1 MSISTMKKLTVFAY
15 SSDADTIV
23 RRLMDLRC
31 VHIDRAAEDGVGDA
45 LTLRE
50 SDSVRR
56 VTQERLDTLR
66 KAIPILA
73 KYTRRKSTIGRRVH
87 YVDRQA
93 FLRDGRDEK
102 AYAAAER
109 AVELQAKREENTA
122 LCKRA
127 ETLLQSLLPWLD
139 YDAPLSVEGTA
150 HTGTVLGSCP
160 AKEPPTE
167 LLEASGAYVEV
178 VSGEAGGWY
187 LSVSYHTEDEESVA
201 RAMAQCGFVRAGFD
215 GIDGT
220 ASAAYSLLEKRLAEL
235 ENEFER
241 IDGALLDLS
250 DALDDVEIL
259 CDIEQTTLNVCEQKQ
274 KMLKTKTCSILIGWV
289 PENRVDKLTAALS
302 KFECAVD
309 IGEAEDGEEPPV
321 LLKNNGFASTFEWVI
336 GMYSYPKYGTYD
348 PTFVMSIFYFIIFGL
363 MFADVG
369 YGLVLML
376 CCFGG
381 VKLLNPREGMRRML
395 LMFGYCSISCIIM
408 GVLFGGWFGD
418 LPQAIINSFFPEAG
432 KGDVVTPVEKF
443 FAGIINPIQSPTG
456 FLLVALAMGEIH
468 LLAGMVI
475 NLVQTWK
482 GGQRLEAV
490 CANVPYF
497 ILFAGIDLLAP
508 KAFANMFF
516 PGQGSDELLA
526 TFEKMSGIGVYV
538 LIAGFATI
546 LFCKGLAQK
555 SFAGWIVKGLGGLY
569 ALISFASDLL
579 SYSRILALGLVA
591 GVIGQ
596 VINMM
601 TGLGATGP
609 VGFIAMILVM
619 ILGHVLN
626 IAINILGTFVHAARL
641 QYIEFFGK
649 FYEDG
654 GTPFSPALPAEEYS
668 EDIQESN

>member
-1 MSISTMKKLTVFAY
+1 MKKLTVFAY

-31 VHIDRAAEDGVGDA
+31 VHIDRADGGERDLPV
-45 LTLRE
+45 LSE
-50 SDSVRR
+50 SDG
-56 VTQERLDTLR
+56 ERAAAQARLATIR
-66 KAIPILA
+66 AAIPVLA
-73 KYTRRKSTIGRRVH
+73 KYTRRKGTLTRRVH
-87 YVDRQA
+87 YVDREA
-93 FLRDGRDEK
+93 FLRDGRDGS

-109 AVELQAKREENTA
+109 AVALQAHREETVA
-122 LCKRA
+122 LCRKA
-127 ETLLQSLLPWLD
+127 DTMLQSLVPWLD
-139 YDAPLSVEGTA
+139 YDAPLSETGTA
-150 HTGTVLGSCP
+150 HTGLVLGSCA
-160 AKEPPTE
+160 AKEPPIRI
-167 LLEASGAYVEV
+167 LEDAGAYVEI

-187 LSVSYHTEDEESVA
+187 LAVFYHLENEERVA
-201 RAMAQCGFVRAGFD
+201 HAMASCGFVKASFEGVD
-215 GIDGT
+215 GAAQT
-220 ASAAYSLLEKRLAEL
+220 AHNLLEKRRGEL

-241 IDGALLDLS
+241 IDEELAELS
-250 DALDDVEIL
+250 EALDDVEIL
-259 CDIEQTTLNVCEQKQ
+259 YDIEQTTLNVCAQKQ
-274 KMLKTKTCSILIGWV
+274 KLLRTKNCSVLVGWV

-302 KFECAVD
+302 KFECAVE
-309 IGEAEDGEEPPV
+309 ISEAEAGEEPPV

-369 YGLVLML
+369 YGLVLTL
-376 CCFGG
+376 GCFLG

-395 LMFGYCSISCIIM
+395 LMFGYCGISCIFM

-432 KGDVVTPVEKF
+432 RGDMVTPLEKF
-443 FAGIINPIQSPTG
+443 FSGIINPIQSPTG
-456 FLLVALAMGEIH
+456 FLLVSLAMGEIH
-468 LLAGMVI
+468 LLAGMSI
-475 NLVQTWK
+475 SMIRTWK
-482 GGQRLEAV
+482 GGERLEAV

-497 ILFAGIDLLAP
+497 ILFVGLDMVAP
-508 KAFANMFF
+508 KAFAGMFF
-516 PGQGSDELLA
+516 PGKGSDELLA
-526 TFEKMSGIGVYV
+526 LLDKMSGIGIYV

-546 LFCKGLAQK
+546 LLCKGLAQRT
-555 SFAGWIVKGLGGLY
+555 FMGWLMKGLGGLY

-609 VGFIAMILVM
+609 IGFFFMLIVM

-654 GTPFSPALPAEEYS
+654 GKPFSPALPSEQYS

>member
-1 MSISTMKKLTVFAY
+1 MKKLTVFAY

-31 VHIDRAAEDGVGDA
+31 VHIDRAAGDGERDLSV
-45 LTLRE
+45 LHE
-50 SDSVRR
+50 SDDARA
-56 VTQERLDTLR
+56 TAQARLTTIR
-66 KAIPILA
+66 AAIPVLA
-73 KYTRRKSTIGRRVH
+73 KYTRRKSTIGRCVH

-93 FLRDGRDEK
+93 FLRDGRDASAYAVAEK
-102 AYAAAER
+102 AIA
-109 AVELQAKREENTA
+109 LQAKREENIA
-122 LCKRA
+122 LCRRA
-127 ETLLQSLLPWLD
+127 DTLMQSLLPWLD
-139 YDAPLSVEGTA
+139 YDAPLSEAGTV
-150 HTGTVLGSCP
+150 HTGLTLGSCP
-160 AKEPPTE
+160 AKEPPIGV
-167 LLEASGAYVEV
+167 LESAGAYVET

-187 LSVSYHTEDEESVA
+187 LAVSYHRENEERVA
-201 RAMAQCGFVRAGFD
+201 RAMAECGFVRASFD

-220 ASAAYSLLEKRLAEL
+220 AQGAYNLLEKRRGEL
-235 ENEFER
+235 ENEFES
-241 IDGALLDLS
+241 IDEELLELS

-259 CDIEQTTLNVCEQKQ
+259 CDIEQTTLNVCTQKQ
-274 KMLKTKTCSILIGWV
+274 KLIRTKNCAILEGWV
-289 PENRVDKLTAALS
+289 PENRVDKLTATLS
-302 KFECAVD
+302 AFECAVD
-309 IGEAEDGEEPPV
+309 IGEPEDGEEPPV

-336 GMYSYPKYGTYD
+336 GMYAYPKYGTYD

-369 YGLVLML
+369 YGLALIL
-376 CCFGG
+376 ACFGG
-381 VKLLNPREGMRRML
+381 IKLLNPREGMRRML
-395 LMFGYCSISCIIM
+395 LMFGYCGISCVFM

-432 KGDVVTPVEKF
+432 RGDEVTQLEAF
-443 FAGIINPIQSPTG
+443 FAGVINPIQSPTG
-456 FLLVALAMGEIH
+456 FLLVSLAMGEIH
-468 LLAGMVI
+468 LLAGMLI
-475 NLVQTWK
+475 NLIQTWK
-482 GGQRLEAV
+482 GGQRLEAI

-497 ILFAGIDLLAP
+497 ILFAGLDLLAP

-516 PGQGSDELLA
+516 PGQGSAELLA

-538 LIAGFATI
+538 LIAGFASI
-546 LFCKGLAQK
+546 LLCKGLAQK
-555 SFAGWIVKGLGGLY
+555 TFTGWLMKGLGGLY

-609 VGFIAMILVM
+609 VGFIFMLIVM

-654 GTPFSPALPAEEYS
+654 GKPFSPALPAEEYS